1 MVHNFEVQIRMQED
15 GTPVLAVCGELDLA
29 AAPQLRRV
37 ISSLMGSGTRHV
49 VIDLGDATFV
59 DSSGMGALLWA
70 EHRMHAAGGE
80 LTAVNPQPNVARAF
94 EIAGLGP
101 FVR

>member
-1 MVHNFEVQIRMQED
+1 MPPRFDVQIRMQED
-15 GTPVLAVCGELDLA
+15 GTPVLAIVGELDLA

-37 ISSLMGSGTRHV
+37 IGGLMGSGARTMV
-49 VIDLGDATFV
+49 VDLSEASFV

-70 EHRMHAAGGE
+70 EHRMQAAGGA
-80 LTAVNPQPNVARAF
+80 LQAVNPQPNVARAF

-101 FVR
+101 LVH